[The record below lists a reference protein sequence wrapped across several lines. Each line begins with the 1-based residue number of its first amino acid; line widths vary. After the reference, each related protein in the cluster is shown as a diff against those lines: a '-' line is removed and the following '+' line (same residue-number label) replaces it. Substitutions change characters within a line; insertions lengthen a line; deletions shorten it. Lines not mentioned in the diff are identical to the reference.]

1 MKLIMNFDVFQPTHE
16 GYFSCLDIW
25 TLFLDYLTSKIKS
38 RLADKEAVL
47 NRWAGRL
54 GQLKSLTVTT
64 ERLWEASCCL
74 QLTAVCDL
82 SPFIL

>member
-1 MKLIMNFDVFQPTHE
+1 MTYILLQFMMFNMGFCVFQPTHE

-47 NRWAGRL
+47 NR
-54 GQLKSLTVTT
+54 
-64 ERLWEASCCL
+64 
-74 QLTAVCDL
+74 
-82 SPFIL
+82 